1 MTAWVFWLTHVGNI
15 CVSDTAINCCLNDN
29 LSACSSCYSSLEIM
43 FTGYLYSCHLD
54 TRGCGVAWTAG
65 MFCSCHWNVSSCV
78 DRTPEWYWCLLIEK
92 GTRNDTPKCTWVL
105 QSKTLFTERGSHAE
119 ACLAHIQQSQI
130 LQLVILSGDFL
141 SHSRWMLG

>member
-1 MTAWVFWLTHVGNI
+1 MTAWAFWLTHVGNF

-29 LSACSSCYSSLEIM
+29 LSVCSSCYSSLKIM
-43 FTGYLYSCHLD
+43 FTGYLYSCHFD
-54 TRGCGVAWTAG
+54 TRGCGVARTAG
-65 MFCSCHWNVSSCV
+65 MFCSCDWNVSSCV

-92 GTRNDTPKCTWVL
+92 VTRNDTPKCTWVL